1 MQRILMGNI
10 IDQTPDN
17 AALTTAEQQQLA
29 DLESV
34 VEQGLQTFFAV
45 GTALATI
52 RDSRLYRED
61 YATFETYCCE
71 RWGLQRSRAY
81 QLIDAAAAAQNV
93 QNFIHSAPTIESHA
107 AALARLPTP
116 EQQREAWVRVVQ
128 QAGQAGKRVTAAL
141 VRAVVD
147 AMVQPEQTHPTAN
160 TKRVLHLESD
170 PPEQAQPDQTAQP
183 EQPPAALDNDELGS
197 LLAELSPSQA
207 DIDSREDVQIARNAA
222 PVEGDELQQANETIA
237 RLQAQIAMLQGENDR
252 LKEDAARAEAELQ
265 AAREVQGNAR
275 AILEEYREAVHR
287 AGQYKPTSTRGEAV
301 SPLLRCIER
310 VWLLLQEK

>member
-1 MQRILMGNI
+1 M
-10 IDQTPDN
+10 
-17 AALTTAEQQQLA
+17 LA
-29 DLESV
+29 V
-34 VEQGLQTFFAV
+34 FFA
-45 GTALATI
+45 I
-52 RDSRLYRED
+52 
-61 YATFETYCCE
+61 
-71 RWGLQRSRAY
+71 
-81 QLIDAAAAAQNV
+81 
-93 QNFIHSAPTIESHA
+93 
-107 AALARLPTP
+107 
-116 EQQREAWVRVVQ
+116 
-128 QAGQAGKRVTAAL
+128 
-141 VRAVVD
+141 
-147 AMVQPEQTHPTAN
+147 
-160 TKRVLHLESD
+160 
-170 PPEQAQPDQTAQP
+170 
-183 EQPPAALDNDELGS
+183 
-197 LLAELSPSQA
+197 A